1 MTDKFVS
8 ILASGTGGHVYPAYT
23 IANEFIKQGYKIIW
37 IGTKDGIE
45 NTVVKNKSITIKHI
59 SSTGIRG
66 KSILKKIV
74 GILLLFKSIFQTY
87 SILKQH
93 KPKLTYFLK
102 IQRIL
107 HEQNSIAGTA
117 NKINFFFAKQVFETF
132 PNSFGKVDKKI
143 IHSGNPIREVFLNL
157 IKPEDRYMSSN
168 INLNI

>member
-74 GILLLFKSIFQTY
+74 GILLSQY
-87 SILKQH
+87 
-93 KPKLTYFLK
+93 
-102 IQRIL
+102 
-107 HEQNSIAGTA
+107 
-117 NKINFFFAKQVFETF
+117 
-132 PNSFGKVDKKI
+132 
-143 IHSGNPIREVFLNL
+143 
-157 IKPEDRYMSSN
+157 
-168 INLNI
+168 

>member
-66 KSILKKIV
+66 KSILKKGQLIDCYSPL
-74 GILLLFKSIFQTY
+74 GLNKNIFY
-87 SILKQH
+87 
-93 KPKLTYFLK
+93 
-102 IQRIL
+102 
-107 HEQNSIAGTA
+107 
-117 NKINFFFAKQVFETF
+117 
-132 PNSFGKVDKKI
+132 
-143 IHSGNPIREVFLNL
+143 
-157 IKPEDRYMSSN
+157 
-168 INLNI
+168 